1 MKQFFNILML
11 SAMAFCA
18 SAQQNFRAVVLNRQS
33 GKAVKAASVTVD
45 SKTTFATGDDGSFTL
60 NGKSNTTSFSLRIT
74 ATGFEPKDTVVKAS
88 AEIVAIYLNPL
99 SLLLQAVEVT
109 AIRAGERS
117 PFAKTNLSKAYIEKN
132 NFGQDLPFILN
143 QTPNVVINSDAGN
156 GIGYTGIRIRGSD
169 ATRIN
174 MTINGIPYND
184 AESQGTFFVNLPD
197 FASSVSSIQI
207 QRGVGTSSNGA
218 GAFGASM
225 NFSTS
230 EYNDKPYIELNNSY
244 GSFNSFK
251 NTIKLGSGLIGKH
264 FTFDGRFS
272 NITSDGFVDRAKTS
286 LQSGYASVGYWGKK
300 TAIRFNAIIGKEKT
314 YQAWNG
320 ISQSDLQNNRTAN
333 STGTEKPG
341 TPYGNETD
349 NYWQNHYQ
357 LFFNQEFSNNWKF
370 NTAFFLTTGRGYYEQ
385 YKADE
390 KLSNYGL
397 QPVTIGST
405 TYERTDLVRRLW
417 LDNNYFGQIFS
428 FQEQKEK
435 HQFTIGGGWNRY
447 NGKHFGEVI
456 TTIVQPSLYNKY
468 YNQPAYK
475 TDVNLYAKWQ
485 QQLSKHWD
493 VFTDLQYRFVNYTI
507 NGFRNNPAVNIKS
520 KYHFVNPKIGASYRN
535 QNWSG
540 FISYAVANKEP
551 NRDDFEAGIA
561 QQPKRE
567 QLHDIELNGKRTNV
581 IDGLDIA
588 ATFYYMQYKDQL
600 VLTGKINDVGAYTR
614 TNIPN
619 SFRAGVELEANYR
632 AAFWNAAYSI
642 SVSKNKIKNFTE
654 YVDDY
659 DNGGQ
664 KIINHGTT
672 DISFAPSV
680 VQNLTVNVL
689 PLENLELSWL
699 GKHVGKQFLDNTS
712 NNSRS
717 LDAFVV
723 NDLRAAYNLKTKW
736 VKEAKLAFQL
746 NNIFNVRYE
755 PNGYTFGYISGG
767 NTIYENYYFPMAGRN
782 FMLALNIKL

>member
-1 MKQFFNILML
+1 MKQFFNLLIL
-11 SAMAFCA
+11 SSVAINAT
-18 SAQQNFRAVVLNRQS
+18 AQTTLRAVVLNRQT
-33 GKAVKAASVTVD
+33 GKPVEAATVVVRNGSSVIT
-45 SKTTFATGDDGSFTL
+45 SDDGSFTL
-60 NGKSNTTSFSLRIT
+60 PAKNSGLFSLYIT
-74 ATGFEPKDTVVKAS
+74 ATGYRAADTTVASSASVVNL
-88 AEIVAIYLNPL
+88 YLNQET
-99 SLLLQAVEVT
+99 LLLQPVEVT

-117 PFAKTNLSKAYIEKN
+117 PFTKTNISKEFIEKN

-251 NTIKLGSGLIGKH
+251 NTIKLGSGLVGKH

-272 NITSDGFVDRAKTS
+272 NISSDGFVDRAKTS
-286 LQSGYASVGYWGKK
+286 LQSGYASAGYWGEK
-300 TAIRFNAIIGKEKT
+300 TALRFNAIIGKEKT

-320 ISQSDLQNNRTAN
+320 IAESDLQNNRTAN

-341 TPYGNETD
+341 TPYNNETD

-357 LFFNQEFSNNWKF
+357 LFLNQELRNNWKF

-390 KLSNYGL
+390 KLSDYGL
-397 QPVTIGST
+397 QPVTIGT
-405 TYERTDLVRRLW
+405 TIYEKTDLVRRLW

-428 FQEQKEK
+428 FQQRNEK
-435 HQFTIGGGWNRY
+435 NQVTIGGGWNRY
-447 NGKHFGEVI
+447 NGQHFGEVV
-456 TTIVQPSLYNKY
+456 TSIVQPSLYNKY
-468 YNQPAYK
+468 YNLPAQK
-475 TDVNLYAKWQ
+475 SDINLYAKWQ
-485 QQLSKHWD
+485 QQLTKQWEL
-493 VFTDLQYRFVNYTI
+493 FGDLQYRFVNYTI
-507 NGFRNNPAVNIKS
+507 NGFRNNPTVNIDN
-520 KYHFVNPKIGASYRN
+520 KYNFINPKIGISYRN
-535 QNWSG
+535 KNWSG
-540 FISYAVANKEP
+540 FVSYAVANKEP

-561 QQPKRE
+561 EQPKSE
-567 QLHDIELNGKRTNV
+567 QLHDIELNGKRSNL
-581 IDGLDIA
+581 INGLDIA

-600 VLTGKINDVGAYTR
+600 ALTGKINDVGAYSR
-614 TNIPN
+614 INIPN
-619 SFRAGVELEANYR
+619 SYRAGAELEASYR
-632 AAFWNAAYSI
+632 ANIWNAAYSI

-664 KIINHGTT
+664 LLIDRGTT
-672 DISFAPSV
+672 DISFAPAI

-689 PLENLELSWL
+689 PVSNLELSWL
-699 GKHVGKQFLDNTS
+699 GKHVGRQFLDNTS
-712 NNSRS
+712 TDIRS
-717 LDAFVV
+717 LEAFVV
-723 NDLRAAYNLKTKW
+723 NDLRAAYTLRTKW
-736 VKEAKLAFQL
+736 VREARLAFQL
-746 NNIFNVRYE
+746 NNLFNVKYE
-755 PNGYTFGYISGG
+755 PNGYTFSYISGG
-767 NTIYENYYFPMAGRN
+767 SYLYENYYFPMAGIN
-782 FMLALNIKL
+782 WMLSLNIKL

>member
-1 MKQFFNILML
+1 MKQFFNILVL
-11 SAMAFCA
+11 NAVALCA
-18 SAQQNFRAVVLNRQS
+18 TAQQNFKAIVLNRQT
-33 GKAVKAASVTVD
+33 GKPVEAATITVD
-45 SKTTFATGDDGSFTL
+45 SKSSFATSEDGSFTFT
-60 NGKSNTTSFSLRIT
+60 GKSNSSNFLLQIT
-74 ATGFEPKDTVVKAS
+74 ATGFVPKDTLVKAYN
-88 AEIVAIYLNPL
+88 ETVAIYLNPL

-244 GSFNSFK
+244 GSFNSSK
-251 NTIKLGSGLIGKH
+251 NTIKLGSGLLGKH

-320 ISQSDLQNNRTAN
+320 IAEGDLQQNRTAN

-341 TPYGNETD
+341 TPYDNETD

-357 LFFNQEFSNNWKF
+357 LFLNQEFRNNWKF

-390 KLSNYGL
+390 ELSNYGL

-405 TYERTDLVRRLW
+405 TYERTDLIRRLW

-428 FQEQKEK
+428 FQQRNDK
-435 HQFTIGGGWNRY
+435 HQITFGGGWNRY
-447 NGKHFGEVI
+447 NGQHFGEVI
-456 TTIVQPSLYNKY
+456 TSTVLPSLHTKY
-468 YNQPAYK
+468 YDLMAHK
-475 TDVNLYAKWQ
+475 TDANLYAKWQ
-485 QQLSKHWD
+485 KELGKYWSL
-493 VFTDLQYRFVNYTI
+493 FADLQYRHVDYKI
-507 NGFRNNPAVNIKS
+507 NGFRNTPTVTVNS
-520 KYHFVNPKIGASYRN
+520 KYNFLNPKLGFSYRRN
-535 QNWSG
+535 NWSG
-540 FISYAVANKEP
+540 FISYAMANKEP

-567 QLHDIELNGKRTNV
+567 QLNDIELNAKRSNV
-581 IDGLDIA
+581 VYGLDVA

-632 AAFWNAAYSI
+632 AAIWNAAYSI
-642 SVSKNKIKNFTE
+642 SVSKNKIKNYKE

-664 KIINHGTT
+664 QIINHGTT
-672 DISFAPSV
+672 NISFAPSI
-680 VQNLTVNVL
+680 VQNLTINFL
-689 PLENLELSWL
+689 PAENLELSWMA
-699 GKHVGKQFLDNTS
+699 KQVGKQFLDNTS
-712 NNSRS
+712 SNSRS
-717 LDAFVV
+717 LDGFVV
-723 NDLRAAYNLKTKW
+723 NDLRAAYTLKTKW
-736 VKEAKLAFQL
+736 IKEAKLAFQL
-746 NNIFNVRYE
+746 NNVLGVQYE
-755 PNGYTFGYISGG
+755 PNGYTFSYISGG
-767 NTIYENYYFPMAGRN
+767 SYLYENYYFPMAGRN
-782 FMLALNIKL
+782 FMVALNVKL

>member
-11 SAMAFCA
+11 SAVAFCA
-18 SAQQNFRAVVLNRQS
+18 HAQQNFKAVVLNRQT
-33 GKAVKAASVTVD
+33 AEALVAATIKVDNKNSLVT
-45 SKTTFATGDDGSFTL
+45 GEDGSFTL
-60 NGKSNTTSFSLRIT
+60 SGKGGNTNFSLHIT
-74 ATGFEPKDTVVKAS
+74 ATGFEPKDTVVEPSK
-88 AEIVAIYLNPL
+88 ETVTIYLNPL
-99 SLLLQAVEVT
+99 LLLLQPVEVT

-117 PFAKTNLSKAYIEKN
+117 PFAKTNLNKAYIEKN

-251 NTIKLGSGLIGKH
+251 NTIKLGSGLVGKH

-300 TAIRFNAIIGKEKT
+300 TALRFNAIIGKEKT

-320 ISQSDLQNNRTAN
+320 ISQSDLKNNRTAN

-341 TPYGNETD
+341 TPYDNETD

-357 LFFNQEFSNNWKF
+357 VFLNQEFWNNWKF

-390 KLSNYGL
+390 ELSNYGL
-397 QPVTIGST
+397 QPVTIGAT
-405 TYERTDLVRRLW
+405 TYEKTDLIRRLW
-417 LDNNYFGQIFS
+417 LDNDYFGQIFS
-428 FQEQKEK
+428 FQQRNDK
-435 HQFTIGGGWNRY
+435 HQVTIGGGWNRY
-447 NGKHFGEVI
+447 NGRHFGEVI
-456 TTIVQPSLYNKY
+456 TTVIQPSLYNKY
-468 YNQPAYK
+468 YNQPANK

-485 QQLSKHWD
+485 QQLSTHWD
-493 VFTDLQYRFVNYTI
+493 LFTDLQYRFVNYTI
-507 NGFRNNPAVNIKS
+507 NGFRNNPNVTIDS
-520 KYHFVNPKIGASYRN
+520 KYNFLNPKIGASYRN

-581 IDGLDIA
+581 INGLDIA

-614 TNIPN
+614 SNIPN
-619 SFRAGVELEANYR
+619 SLRAGVELEANYR
-632 AAFWNAAYSI
+632 AAIWNAAYSI
-642 SVSKNKIKNFTE
+642 SFSKNRIKNFTE

-664 KIINHGTT
+664 QIINHGTT

-689 PLENLELSWL
+689 PVENLELSWL

-723 NDLRAAYNLKTKW
+723 NDLRAAYTFKTKW

-755 PNGYTFGYISGG
+755 PNGYTFSYISGG
-767 NTIYENYYFPMAGRN
+767 SYMYENYYFPMAGRN
-782 FMLALNIKL
+782 FMLALNVKL